1 MRTTGLWADGDT
13 VVERRSQDVETNLDY
28 AKALHNS
35 GQHGSSELKHAA
47 HFPHALVEKYI
58 AANGINM
65 HEFMVNPTHIRRML
79 NDPALGDFR
88 IWKGRVPL
96 K

>member
-1 MRTTGLWADGDT
+1 MKVDYILQGD
-13 VVERRSQDVETNLDY
+13 DVIEHRQVDHTAHLEY

-35 GQHGSSELKHAA
+35 GQHGSSEMKHAM
-47 HFPHALVEKYI
+47 HLSPELVTVYCKN
-58 AANGINM
+58 AGIDL

-79 NDPALGDFR
+79 NDPALADLR